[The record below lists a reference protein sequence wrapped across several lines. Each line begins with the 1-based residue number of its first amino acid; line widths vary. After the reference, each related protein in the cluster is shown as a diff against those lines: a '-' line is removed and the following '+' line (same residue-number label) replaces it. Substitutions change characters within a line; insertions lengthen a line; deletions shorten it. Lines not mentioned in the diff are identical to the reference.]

1 MDKSIWRE
9 GSPTVMED
17 EDEAALIREALAN
30 VVIARAQK
38 AERTFTPSDDGVDA
52 QLAHLDLRLASA
64 QSPAELRAALLAI
77 SKEGKYSDEE
87 LEL

>member
-1 MDKSIWRE
+1 MDRIIE
-9 GSPTVMED
+9 YTSPLED
-17 EDEAALIREALAN
+17 EEQAALIREALAN

-38 AERTFTPSDDGVDA
+38 AERTFTPSDEGVDEE
-52 QLAHLDLRLASA
+52 LTHLDPRLTAA
-64 QSPAELRAALLAI
+64 QNPAEFRAALLDI

>member
-1 MDKSIWRE
+1 MDKRIWRE
-9 GSPTVMED
+9 GNPTVMKD
-17 EDEAALIREALAN
+17 EEQAAIIREALAN

-38 AERTFTPSDDGVDA
+38 AERTFTPSDDGVDEE
-52 QLAHLDLRLASA
+52 LAHLDPRLATA

-77 SKEGKYSDEE
+77 SKEGRYSDEE

>member
-1 MDKSIWRE
+1 MDRIIKYT
-9 GSPTVMED
+9 SPLED
-17 EDEAALIREALAN
+17 EEQAALVREALAN

-38 AERTFTPSDDGVDA
+38 AERTFTPSDDGVDEE
-52 QLAHLDLRLASA
+52 LAHLDPRLASA
-64 QSPAELRAALLAI
+64 RTPAEFRAALLDI

>member
-1 MDKSIWRE
+1 MDNRIWKQ
-9 GSPTVMED
+9 GTPTPIED
-17 EDEAALIREALAN
+17 DEQAFLIREALAA

-38 AERTFTPSDDGVDA
+38 AEGTFTPSDEGVDNE
-52 QLAHLDLRLASA
+52 LTELDPRLASA
-64 QSPAELRAALLAI
+64 QNPAELRAALLDI

>member
-1 MDKSIWRE
+1 MDRIINHT
-9 GSPTVMED
+9 SPMED
-17 EDEAALIREALAN
+17 EEQAALIREALAN

-38 AERTFTPSDDGVDA
+38 AERTFTPSDDGVDE
-52 QLAHLDLRLASA
+52 QITHLDPRLTAA
-64 QSPAELRAALLAI
+64 RDVPELRAALLAI